1 MNMNLINMNRIVI
14 ALGILLLLS
23 SSLSSNAQQRP
34 HYTQYILNQYI
45 LNPALT
51 GIENYTD
58 VKVSHRV
65 QWQGLSGAPVTT
77 YLSLHAPIGKKDYK
91 TNVTSF
97 PVNGQNPRGSQYW
110 QDYEAS
116 APHHGI
122 GLQVVS
128 DKAGPFNTFT
138 AYGTY
143 AYHIGLNSRTNLSA
157 GFGLG
162 VNRVNLN
169 TNKLYFG
176 NGVTV
181 DPAVQG
187 SGILGR
193 MKFDMNAGIW
203 LYSADYFAG
212 VSVQQVVPQQL
223 EFSENVVRQVE
234 GRKVP
239 HFFATTGFRMMVSD
253 DINMIP
259 SVMVKYVNKTPL
271 QADLNLKFQYRDL
284 LWAGASYR
292 TQYGFAAMAGV
303 RALNSVMISYSYDYT
318 TTRLNQVSN
327 GSHEIILGFMLG
339 NRYNQETCPKNVW

>member
-1 MNMNLINMNRIVI
+1 MRSFKI
-14 ALGILLLLS
+14 ALAIISAMCCALLAD
-23 SSLSSNAQQRP
+23 AQQRP
-34 HYTQYILNQYI
+34 HYTQYILNQYV
-45 LNPALT
+45 LNPALS

-58 VKVSHRV
+58 IKVSHRV

-77 YLSLHAPIGKKDYK
+77 YFTLHAPIGKKDYK
-91 TNVTSF
+91 TSATSF
-97 PVNGQNPRGSQYW
+97 GIEGQNPRGSQYW

-122 GLQVVS
+122 GLQIIN

-143 AYHIGLNSRTNLSA
+143 AYHLGLNSRTNLSA

-176 NGVTV
+176 NGITI

-193 MKFDMNAGIW
+193 MKLDLNAGLW
-203 LYSADYFAG
+203 LYSADYFMG
-212 VSVQQVVPQQL
+212 LSVLQVVPQQL
-223 EFSENVVRQVE
+223 EFSDNVVRKTD
-234 GRKVP
+234 GKKVP
-239 HFFATTGFRMMVSD
+239 HFFATAGYRFLLSEDV
-253 DINMIP
+253 NMIP
-259 SVMVKYVNKTPL
+259 SVMLKYVNAAPV
-271 QADLNLKFQYRDL
+271 QADLNMKLQYRDVI
-284 LWAGASYR
+284 WAGASYR
-292 TQYGFAAMAGV
+292 SNYGFAAMAGL
-303 RALNSVMISYSYDYT
+303 RALGSVMISYSYDYS

-327 GSHEIILGFMLG
+327 GSHEVILGFMIG
-339 NRYNQETCPKNVW
+339 NRYSQETCPKNVW

>member
-1 MNMNLINMNRIVI
+1 MNLINMNRIVI

-223 EFSENVVRQVE
+223 EFAENVVRQVE

-239 HFFATTGFRMMVSD
+239 HFFATTGFRMLVSD

-292 TQYGFAAMAGV
+292 TQYGFAAMAGI

>member
-1 MNMNLINMNRIVI
+1 MNYNLINMNRLVIVFG
-14 ALGILLLLS
+14 LFTLLTIMQTVS
-23 SSLSSNAQQRP
+23 AQQRP
-34 HYTQYILNQYI
+34 HYTQYVLNQYI
-45 LNPALT
+45 LNPALS

-58 VKVSHRV
+58 IKVSHRI

-77 YLSLHAPIGKKDYK
+77 YFSMHAPIGKKDYK
-91 TNVTSF
+91 TNATSF
-97 PVNGQNPRGSQYW
+97 SIGGQNPRGNQYW

-122 GLQVVS
+122 GIQVVS
-128 DKAGPFNTFT
+128 DKAGPFNTLT
-138 AYGTY
+138 TYGTY

-157 GFGLG
+157 GFGIGL
-162 VNRVNLN
+162 NRVNLN
-169 TNKLYFG
+169 TSKLDFG

-181 DPAVQG
+181 DPALQG
-187 SGILGR
+187 SGILGK

-223 EFSENVVRQVE
+223 EFADNVVRQIR
-234 GRKVP
+234 GKKVP
-239 HFFATTGFRMMVSD
+239 HFFATTGYRFLVSD
-253 DINMIP
+253 DVNMIP
-259 SVMVKYVNKTPL
+259 SIMLKYVNSVPL

-292 TQYGFAAMAGV
+292 SQYGFAAMAGL
-303 RALNSVMISYSYDYT
+303 RALNTLMISYSYDYT
-318 TTRLNQVSN
+318 TTRLNQVSY
-327 GSHEIILGFMLG
+327 GSHEIILGFMIG

>member
-1 MNMNLINMNRIVI
+1 MYKTNLIFFC
-14 ALGILLLLS
+14 LILVAGMRLQVQ
-23 SSLSSNAQQRP
+23 AQQRP

-58 VKVSHRV
+58 IKVSHRI

-77 YLSLHAPIGKKDYK
+77 YFSVHAPLGKKDYK
-91 TNVTSF
+91 TNATSF
-97 PVNGQNPRGSQYW
+97 GIDGENPRGKQYYL
-110 QDYEAS
+110 DYEAS

-122 GLQVVS
+122 GFQLVN
-128 DKAGPFNTFT
+128 DKAGPFNTLT

-143 AYHIGLNSRTNLSA
+143 AYHIGLSPRTNLAA

-162 VNRVNLN
+162 LNRVNLN
-169 TNKLYFG
+169 TDKLYFG

-193 MKFDMNAGIW
+193 MKFDLNAGLW
-203 LYSADYFAG
+203 LYSANYFAG
-212 VSVQQVVPQQL
+212 LSVQQVVPQQL
-223 EFSENVVRQVE
+223 EFADNVVRQAR

-239 HFFATTGFRMMVSD
+239 HFFATTGFRMMLSE

-259 SVMVKYVNKTPL
+259 SVMVKYVNATPL

-284 LWAGASYR
+284 LWAGGSYR
-292 TQYGFAAMAGV
+292 SQYGFAAMAGI
-303 RALNSVMISYSYDYT
+303 RALNAVMISYSYDYT

-327 GSHEIILGFMLG
+327 GSHEIILGFMIG